1 MYPYLLHSGHL
12 YLPTF
17 GALAALGLMAAL
29 TLSLRTAEWV
39 GISPDAIWNAGSFA
53 ALAAFLLSRL
63 LLVATNFRSFL
74 AYPMYLLAVPSLTP
88 GGILLTL
95 IAVGVWLWTKQIPLM
110 AALDAWAPC
119 ATLVW
124 VFLAV
129 GHFAEGSDLG
139 LPTSTWIGIALPGTT
154 TRMIPVAL
162 FAAALA
168 LGLTWLLLRS
178 LAKDGTPGRTFAL
191 AMTLT
196 GFGQFV
202 LSFWREPAEGVFGD
216 TLDPLQWVAIGMM
229 AVGVG
234 FWVATQ
240 QVQKQIPFGN
250 DKQELQEQRR

>member
-1 MYPYLLHSGHL
+1 MFPYLLHSGHL

-29 TLSLRTAEWV
+29 TLSLRTAERV
-39 GISPDAIWNAGSFA
+39 RLSPDAIWNAGSFA
-53 ALAAFLLSRL
+53 VLAAFVLSRL
-63 LLVATNFRSFL
+63 LLVATNFRSFM

-88 GGILLTL
+88 GGLLLTL
-95 IAVGVWLWTKQIPLM
+95 IAVGVWLWVKQVPLL

-124 VFLAV
+124 AFLAV

-139 LPTSTWIGIALPGTT
+139 LPTASWIGIALPGTT

-168 LGLTWLLLRS
+168 LGSTWFLLWSLRR
-178 LAKDGTPGRTFAL
+178 DRTPGRTFAL
-191 AMTLT
+191 AMALT
-196 GFGQFV
+196 GIGQFV

-216 TLDPLQWVAIGMM
+216 ALDPLQWVAIGMM

-234 FWVATQ
+234 FWISTQ
-240 QVQKQIPFGN
+240 DAG
-250 DKQELQEQRR
+250 QEKVTEADPLRG